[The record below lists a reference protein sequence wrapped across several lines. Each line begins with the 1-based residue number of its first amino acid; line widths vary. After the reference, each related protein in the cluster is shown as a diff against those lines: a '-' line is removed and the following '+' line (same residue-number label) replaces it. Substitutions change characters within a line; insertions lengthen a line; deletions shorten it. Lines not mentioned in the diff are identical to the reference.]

1 VIIPVPHICT
11 SPICVWNCFP
21 NYICFLY
28 SEDVDMSD
36 ESEDEM
42 DSLSAVTKGKHDLL
56 VKTETKVQTGFF
68 KSNKKQY
75 PMFPFFEEKVKFDE
89 YGEIIRYE

>member
-1 VIIPVPHICT
+1 
-11 SPICVWNCFP
+11 
-21 NYICFLY
+21 
-28 SEDVDMSD
+28 
-36 ESEDEM
+36 M
-42 DSLSAVTKGKHDLL
+42 DSLSAVAKGKHDLL

>member
-11 SPICVWNCFP
+11 SHIYIWICFP

-42 DSLSAVTKGKHDLL
+42 DSLSAVAKGKHDLL

>member
-1 VIIPVPHICT
+1 M
-11 SPICVWNCFP
+11 
-21 NYICFLY
+21 CFLY

-42 DSLSAVTKGKHDLL
+42 DSLSAVAKGKHDLL
-56 VKTETKVQTGFF
+56 VKTEAKVQTGFF

>member
-1 VIIPVPHICT
+1 MILSSVCRWNTFHIN
-11 SPICVWNCFP
+11 NC
-21 NYICFLY
+21 LVY

-36 ESEDEM
+36 ESEDDM
-42 DSLSAVTKGKHDLL
+42 DSLSAVAKGKHDLL

-89 YGEIIRYE
+89 YGEIIR

>member
-1 VIIPVPHICT
+1 
-11 SPICVWNCFP
+11 
-21 NYICFLY
+21 
-28 SEDVDMSD
+28 MSD

-42 DSLSAVTKGKHDLL
+42 DSLSAVAKGKHDLL